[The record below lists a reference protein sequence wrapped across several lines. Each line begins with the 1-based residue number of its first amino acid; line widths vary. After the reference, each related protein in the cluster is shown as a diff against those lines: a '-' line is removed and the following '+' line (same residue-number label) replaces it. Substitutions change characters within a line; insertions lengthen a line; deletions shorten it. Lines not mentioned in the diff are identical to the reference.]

1 VAILDLT
8 GVSAVDAATAEHLVR
23 LVRAVELVGARAV
36 VVGIRSEVARA
47 VVSLG
52 LDLGRV
58 EVRASL
64 RDALVGMIAPSLP
77 RPFRRTARG

>member
-1 VAILDLT
+1 
-8 GVSAVDAATAEHLVR
+8 
-23 LVRAVELVGARAV
+23 

-64 RDALVGMIAPSLP
+64 RDALAGMFAPSLP